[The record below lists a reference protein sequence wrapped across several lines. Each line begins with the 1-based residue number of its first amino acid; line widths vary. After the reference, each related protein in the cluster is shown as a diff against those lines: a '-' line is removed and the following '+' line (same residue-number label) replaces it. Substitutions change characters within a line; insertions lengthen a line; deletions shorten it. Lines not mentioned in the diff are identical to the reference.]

1 LLLILSYRTVY
12 SSIQPIW
19 WYTGIASFTHYY
31 ILSFCVWHSSRIGI
45 KLIPVFLGCQT
56 HPKKLIHISHSQSL
70 MKDSLKSSELKI
82 LLRNWIDSILYIREE
97 DNHKVDKYI
106 DLLKSLSLT
115 ISRPSISVWRNLL
128 LWYLENNLFSS
139 IKVF

>member
-1 LLLILSYRTVY
+1 M
-12 SSIQPIW
+12 IW
-19 WYTGIASFTHYY
+19 YFSWEKTLDS
-31 ILSFCVWHSSRIGI
+31 
-45 KLIPVFLGCQT
+45 
-56 HPKKLIHISHSQSL
+56 KKLIHISHSQSL

-115 ISRPSISVWRNLL
+115 ISRPSVSVWRNLL
-128 LWYLENNLFSS
+128 LWYLEKNLFSS